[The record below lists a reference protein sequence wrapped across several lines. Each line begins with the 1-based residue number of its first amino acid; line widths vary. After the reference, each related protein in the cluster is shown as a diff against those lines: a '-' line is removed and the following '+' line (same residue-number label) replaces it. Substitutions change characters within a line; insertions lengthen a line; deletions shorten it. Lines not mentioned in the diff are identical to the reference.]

1 MKKMFLKQKKEHK
14 YLQEKKE
21 EFHKRSKETNGNKE
35 QINNLIKNQ
44 NEEHEK
50 KIKEMKEEKKDNSN
64 YELVPYSNINTHC
77 DSD

>member
-21 EFHKRSKETNGNKE
+21 EFYKRLKETKGNKE

-50 KIKEMKEEKKDNSN
+50 KN
-64 YELVPYSNINTHC
+64 
-77 DSD
+77 

>member
-1 MKKMFLKQKKEHK
+1 MFLKPKKKSINIHK
-14 YLQEKKE
+14 KKKE
-21 EFHKRSKETNGNKE
+21 EFYKRLKETKGNKE

>member
-1 MKKMFLKQKKEHK
+1 MKNMK
-14 YLQEKKE
+14 
-21 EFHKRSKETNGNKE
+21 
-35 QINNLIKNQ
+35 
-44 NEEHEK
+44 K

>member
-1 MKKMFLKQKKEHK
+1 MDCTLIIEKQSKLANEENVFETKKKEHK

-21 EFHKRSKETNGNKE
+21 EFYKRLKETNGNKE

-50 KIKEMKEEKKDNSN
+50 KN
-64 YELVPYSNINTHC
+64 
-77 DSD
+77 